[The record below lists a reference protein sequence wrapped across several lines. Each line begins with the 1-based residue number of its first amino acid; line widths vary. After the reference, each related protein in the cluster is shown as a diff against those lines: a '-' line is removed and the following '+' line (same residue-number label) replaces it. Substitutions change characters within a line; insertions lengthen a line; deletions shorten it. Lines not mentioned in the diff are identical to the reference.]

1 MCESSADPGQSV
13 EEFMRDTARRVRDM
27 TGIQIPD
34 DDPEEF
40 LKASARAGVLH
51 IDR

>member
-1 MCESSADPGQSV
+1 
-13 EEFMRDTARRVRDM
+13 MRDTARRVRDM

>member
-1 MCESSADPGQSV
+1 MCESSADPEQSV
-13 EEFMRDTARRVRDM
+13 EEYMRETASRVRAM
-27 TGIQIPD
+27 TGIEIPD